1 MMITVEMYWPSLYV
15 RLCNLVDPNPY
26 FVNEEGRHEKVKWS
40 VSSQLVYDGA
50 TVQFQMWIFQI
61 KMLPLTAEVA
71 LQMDGLAQ
79 P

>member
-1 MMITVEMYWPSLYV
+1 M
-15 RLCNLVDPNPY
+15 
-26 FVNEEGRHEKVKWS
+26 NEEGRHEEVKWS

-61 KMLPLTAEVA
+61 KIPLTAEVA